1 MLWLLKPMYTLSE
14 CVHLQC
20 CKEVDSGVLIQGEVG
35 PSEVH
40 VHHGKQVL
48 QREKT
53 YEQVMGS
60 ASHVRRYVRL
70 RTSTHAHA
78 SHANSGPTLSAILA
92 QLSIHR
98 KSWTRSSSAKRTSSY
113 KAQAK
118 DLRTAA
124 HSQSPTPDPRP
135 QATHTDS
142 PKRRKNADKYEPTCL
157 SMGSPPLVPRVWGT
171 SDC

>member
-1 MLWLLKPMYTLSE
+1 MTHLLYSVCMLWLLKPMYTLSE

-60 ASHVRRYVRL
+60 ASHVRR
-70 RTSTHAHA
+70 
-78 SHANSGPTLSAILA
+78 
-92 QLSIHR
+92 
-98 KSWTRSSSAKRTSSY
+98 
-113 KAQAK
+113 
-118 DLRTAA
+118 
-124 HSQSPTPDPRP
+124 
-135 QATHTDS
+135 
-142 PKRRKNADKYEPTCL
+142 
-157 SMGSPPLVPRVWGT
+157 
-171 SDC
+171 

>member
-1 MLWLLKPMYTLSE
+1 MAHIDIVSCCTCTACRHGSDDISAALCLHAVASQAYIHLSE

-48 QREKT
+48 QREKPH
-53 YEQVMGS
+53 EQVMECC
-60 ASHVRRYVRL
+60 HVRRMTR
-70 RTSTHAHA
+70 THAHA

-98 KSWTRSSSAKRTSSY
+98 KSWTRSSSAI
-113 KAQAK
+113 
-118 DLRTAA
+118 
-124 HSQSPTPDPRP
+124 
-135 QATHTDS
+135 TD
-142 PKRRKNADKYEPTCL
+142 E
-157 SMGSPPLVPRVWGT
+157 
-171 SDC
+171 

>member
-1 MLWLLKPMYTLSE
+1 MAQMTHLLYSVCMLWLLKPMYTLSE

-60 ASHVRRYVRL
+60 ASHVRR
-70 RTSTHAHA
+70 
-78 SHANSGPTLSAILA
+78 
-92 QLSIHR
+92 
-98 KSWTRSSSAKRTSSY
+98 
-113 KAQAK
+113 
-118 DLRTAA
+118 
-124 HSQSPTPDPRP
+124 
-135 QATHTDS
+135 
-142 PKRRKNADKYEPTCL
+142 
-157 SMGSPPLVPRVWGT
+157 
-171 SDC
+171 

>member
-1 MLWLLKPMYTLSE
+1 MAQMTHLLYSVCMLWLLKPMYTLSE

-60 ASHVRRYVRL
+60 ASHVRRYVR
-70 RTSTHAHA
+70 RMTSTHAHA

-118 DLRTAA
+118 DLRAAA
-124 HSQSPTPDPRP
+124 HSTVSHSRP
-135 QATHTDS
+135 PPASDTHRLTQETEE
-142 PKRRKNADKYEPTCL
+142 R
-157 SMGSPPLVPRVWGT
+157 
-171 SDC
+171 